1 MLIPTMKNVAYKG
14 NKKRMV
20 RLDIITHINFSKCSC
35 FLF

>member
-1 MLIPTMKNVAYKG
+1 MTIKNVTYKG

-20 RLDIITHINFSKCSC
+20 RLDISTHINFSKGSC